1 MKIFQKLDKIKKNS
15 TFNPREKIKFIL
27 NYIIGKQKNYARL
40 RKMLTIDESMIA
52 FKWRNKMK
60 FLMPNKPTKCGF
72 KIHYLIEANTN
83 YL

>member
-1 MKIFQKLDKIKKNS
+1 
-15 TFNPREKIKFIL
+15 
-27 NYIIGKQKNYARL
+27 
-40 RKMLTIDESMIA
+40 MLTIDESMIA

-83 YL
+83 YLYNLILDPRKHYKYLIHN